1 MTTTFPQLFR
11 VRQKFDR
18 PRVANVPAEVAAQ
31 LARLSLG
38 NVVRPGQTVAISAGS
53 RGIANIATIL
63 RATVDYFRSIGA
75 QPFLVPAMGSHGG
88 ATAEGQTR
96 VLANYGITE
105 AGMGCPIRSSMETV
119 VVAQA
124 AEGFPVYFDRFAFEA
139 DHVVVVNRV
148 KPHTDFAGSLE
159 SGLMKMLLIGLGKHD
174 GAKIYH
180 RAIHDYSFA
189 QIVRSVGTMVLEKCR
204 IVAGIGIVE
213 NAFDETAR
221 ILAVGPQ
228 EFMDREAELLVQAKQ
243 WMARLPF
250 DRADF
255 LIIDEIGKNISGT
268 GMDTNVVG
276 RKFDA
281 HKARDDEWP
290 KVRRIYVRSLTEE
303 TYGNATGIGCAE
315 FCHRRVVEKMSVE
328 ATRINC
334 LTSGRISVGMM
345 PFEFSTDRAALEA
358 GLPTIG
364 LVEPA
369 QARLLWIRNTLDLV
383 ELECGAAYLTEAQ
396 SRDDLEVISD
406 LRPMSFD
413 SAGNLVAN

>member
-1 MTTTFPQLFR
+1 LQLP
-11 VRQKFDR
+11 K
-18 PRVANVPAEVAAQ
+18 
-31 LARLSLG
+31 
-38 NVVRPGQTVAISAGS
+38 VVLPGQSVAISAGS
-53 RGIANIATIL
+53 RGIAKIAEIT
-63 RATVDYFRSIGA
+63 RASADYFRSIGA
-75 QPFLVPAMGSHGG
+75 KPFIVPSMGSHGG
-88 ATAEGQTR
+88 ATPEGQLR
-96 VLANYGITE
+96 VLASYGITAE
-105 AGMGCPIRSSMETV
+105 SMGCPIRASMETV

-139 DHVVVVNRV
+139 DHVLVINRV
-148 KPHTDFAGSLE
+148 KPHTDFAGDLE

-189 QIVRSVGTMVLEKCR
+189 QIVRSVGRLVLDKCH
-204 IVAGIGIVE
+204 IVAGLGIVE

-221 ILAVGPQ
+221 ILAVGPH

-250 DRADF
+250 DHVDF
-255 LIIDEIGKNISGT
+255 LVIDEIGKNISGT

-281 HKARDDEWP
+281 HKAREDEWP
-290 KVRRIYVRSLTEE
+290 KVRRIYVRGLTKE

-315 FCHRRVVEKMSVE
+315 FCHRRVMEQIDIA

-345 PFEFSTDRAALEA
+345 PFEFASDRAALEA
-358 GLPTIG
+358 ALPTIG
-364 LVEPA
+364 LVEPRDA
-369 QARLLWIRNTLDLV
+369 KLLWINNTLDL
-383 ELECGAAYLTEAQ
+383 EHLECGVAYLKEAEE
-396 SRDDLEVISD
+396 RDDLEI
-406 LRPMSFD
+406 LTEPRELEFD
-413 SAGNLVAN
+413 ASGDRIVAGR